1 MREGLQSEMIDPDNI
16 CQNCRWTEE
25 NREEAVP
32 VHLRDHV
39 DRPTSEPRGMWS
51 GSGLVVL
58 LMILMLDLV
67 SVCSTI
73 HGEIYIMKYSNK
85 ALKCGAERRT
95 FPLLPGG

>member
-1 MREGLQSEMIDPDNI
+1 MREGLHSEMIDPDNI
-16 CQNCRWTEE
+16 CQNCRWREE

-58 LMILMLDLV
+58 LMILM
-67 SVCSTI
+67 
-73 HGEIYIMKYSNK
+73 IMKYSNK